1 MCNWC
6 SYAGADL
13 AGVSRIQYPANMRV
27 IRVMCSGRVD
37 PTLVLKSFKHG
48 IDGVAVLG
56 CHPGDCHYQIGN
68 YQAERK
74 MQMTK
79 CVLEKIGIEPERLY
93 LDWVSAAEG
102 RRFSEI
108 VTDFTNKI
116 KEMGSIKEIKDF
128 KQKISIG
135 ESIVESERMR
145 WLVGK
150 EWELLEN
157 GNVYNEKINEAEF
170 KDLVRRN
177 IITEYNKERICSL
190 ITEKPQTVR
199 EISKELNFSKPEVF
213 RYLTDMENQ
222 GRVSLLDFKG
232 NSPRYIIVKPLE
244 DKK

>member
-1 MCNWC
+1 
-6 SYAGADL
+6 
-13 AGVSRIQYPANMRV
+13 MRV

-170 KDLVRRN
+170 KDLVKRN